1 MQSYVLV
8 TAAFNEEAFIEKTIL
23 SVIGQT
29 HRPTRWV
36 IVSDGSTDRTDD
48 IVTQYAARNEFMHLL
63 RLVEDHPRNFAGQV
77 SAINKGV
84 ASLKDVHYDFI
95 GNLDADISLDPFYF
109 DRLLQNFD
117 RDPSLGVGGGLV
129 HEKVRGGFKARRPRM
144 LNSVAH
150 AVQLFRREC
159 YESIAG
165 YVALPYGGPD
175 TYAEVSARMKGWRV
189 QVFPELPAYHHR
201 PTGTAGSVVRYCFRQ
216 GLMDYSL
223 GADSLFEVAKCLG
236 RFQQAPYVVCG
247 LARLGG
253 FLWACFR
260 REQRVAPKDFI
271 EFWRA
276 EQVDRL
282 RNLRRKFC
290 GKQANAQ
297 APSTS
302 GHRDL

>member
-1 MQSYVLV
+1 MPSYVLV
-8 TAAFNEEAFIEKTIL
+8 TAAYNEEAFIEKTIL
-23 SVIGQT
+23 SVVGQT

-48 IVTQYAARNEFMHLL
+48 IVRQYAARNEFIHLL
-63 RLVEDHPRNFAGQV
+63 RVVEDHPRNFAAQV
-77 SAINKGV
+77 NAINKGV
-84 ASLKDVHYDFI
+84 ASLTDVHYDFI
-95 GNLDADISLDPFYF
+95 GNLDADISLEPFYYE
-109 DRLLQNFD
+109 RLLKNFEGE
-117 RDPSLGVGGGLV
+117 PSLGLGGGLL
-129 HEKVRGGFKARRPRM
+129 HEKVRGEFKPRRPGM
-144 LNSVAH
+144 LNSIPH
-150 AVQLFRREC
+150 ALHLFRREC

-201 PTGTAGSVVRYCFRQ
+201 PTGTAGSITRHCFRQ

-223 GADSLFEVAKCLG
+223 GADPLFEVAKCLG
-236 RFQQAPYVVCG
+236 RLRQAPYLACG
-247 LARLGG
+247 LARLSG

-260 REQRVAPKDFI
+260 RERRVASKEFM

-276 EQVDRL
+276 EQVNSM
-282 RNLRRKFC
+282 RNLRRKFS
-290 GKQANAQ
+290 GKQANVQ